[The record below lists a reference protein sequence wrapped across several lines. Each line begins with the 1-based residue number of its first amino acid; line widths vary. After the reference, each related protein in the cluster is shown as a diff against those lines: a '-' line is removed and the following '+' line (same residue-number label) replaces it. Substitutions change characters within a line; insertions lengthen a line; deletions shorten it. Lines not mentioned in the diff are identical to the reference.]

1 MIGQVKYKKLALLFL
16 TLLVFLGCG
25 SGYGIYHGV
34 RPGET
39 FQMICKAYGLNEES
53 VANFNYIPDTSKVKA
68 GDAIWISGA
77 ERELSAREIKS
88 PSSNNTSKIKANRKK
103 TVLQKK
109 SPPVSRSAKGAFQ
122 WPLQGDVFSKF
133 GNTNGEVH
141 DGIDIRA
148 GIGDEIRASAGGRV
162 IYSGND
168 IKSYGHMVIIK
179 HEGRF
184 SSVYAHNKKNLV
196 EKGSFIKEG
205 EVIALVGDSGISNG
219 PSLHFEIREG
229 KKAVN
234 PLSYLP

>member
-1 MIGQVKYKKLALLFL
+1 MIKQSKYKLLALLVLIFL
-16 TLLVFLGCG
+16 YLAGCG
-25 SGYGIYHGV
+25 SGYGIYHRV
-34 RPGET
+34 KPGET

-53 VANFNYIPDTSKVKA
+53 VANMNYIPDTSKVKP
-68 GDAIWISGA
+68 GDAIWMPGI
-77 ERELSAREIKS
+77 ELELSASEVRS
-88 PSSNNTSKIKANRKK
+88 PSISKISKIKTKRKK
-103 TVLQKK
+103 AVPRKK

-122 WPLQGDVFSKF
+122 WPLQGNVFSKF

-148 GIGDEIRASAGGRV
+148 TIGDEIRASAGGRV

-184 SSVYAHNKKNLV
+184 SSVYAHNKKNLI
-196 EKGSFIKEG
+196 EKGSFVKEG

-229 KKAVN
+229 KTAVN
-234 PLSYLP
+234 PLSYLQ